1 MRLGDDGRPPRR
13 RDGQA
18 TSLGYTGRV
27 LTILSGLL
35 SAVSYATSDMFSQR
49 VTRETR
55 ALTQMVWVLA
65 TGVVI
70 ILPVAL
76 IVRGLPQ
83 GDEWTGAGLAALAGA
98 LYFGAL
104 FCLLRGLA
112 TGDLGLVSALVS
124 LQGAYLAI
132 VVILLGEPVTP
143 LLALALALSVV
154 GAVLTSF
161 EGRARSTRGAPWA
174 FAAGLLFAGVMLC
187 YVYGDIDWLRQAAIS
202 RTVSLLVTLPVALLT
217 GGLGVPSGLR
227 LRAVGAG
234 VLELG
239 GLVMLTIT
247 FALGPAAVAGVTTTQ
262 VGTFAVILGFVLLR
276 ERPRPNQWA
285 GIVCT
290 IIGVTLLAAV
300 V

>member
-1 MRLGDDGRPPRR
+1 MRRPSGRGRGSDTLDG
-13 RDGQA
+13 
-18 TSLGYTGRV
+18 V
-27 LTILSGLL
+27 LTILSGLCSAL
-35 SAVSYATSDMFSQR
+35 SYTTSDMFSQR

-55 ALTQMVWVLA
+55 ELTQMLWVLA
-65 TGVVI
+65 TGVAIV
-70 ILPVAL
+70 LPVAL

-83 GDEWTGAGLAALAGA
+83 GDEWRGAGLAALGGA
-98 LYFGAL
+98 LYFFAL

-112 TGDLGLVSALVS
+112 LGDLGLVSALVS
-124 LQGAYLAI
+124 LQGAYLAV

-174 FAAGLLFAGVMLC
+174 FAAGLLFTGVMLC
-187 YVYGDIDWLRQAAIS
+187 YVYADIDWLSQAAIS
-202 RTVSLLVTLPVALLT
+202 RTVSMLVTLPVAALT
-217 GGLGVPSGLR
+217 GSLAVPRALR
-227 LRAVGAG
+227 ARAVGAG

-239 GLVMLTIT
+239 GLLLLTIT
-247 FALGPAAVAGVTTTQ
+247 FSLGPAAVAGVTTTQ

-276 ERPRPNQWA
+276 ERPKPNQWV

-290 IIGVTLLAAV
+290 VAGVTLLAAV